1 MPVFGSGPGQA
12 PAWCELEFFEILS
25 CAAGESIELQ
35 RVAASEQLVG
45 VTGRFRLAS
54 ADTEIAGESGSVIA
68 LPASTALAVVT
79 ALEPATVVRLCGH
92 WGDER
97 GGCGLFRVVNS
108 DAPHDNGDP
117 VPYHKETNFDSH
129 YHDCDEYWILI
140 EGSGLAVSEGVAYAV
155 GPGSCVATGMGHH
168 HDFPRVEQPVL
179 AVFFETTLER
189 ARRRGHLWD
198 HRDGLAQ
205 PHPERV

>member
-12 PAWCELEFFEILS
+12 PGWCELEFFEILT
-25 CAAGESIELQ
+25 CAAGEMIELQ
-35 RVAASEQLVG
+35 RTTAREQLVG
-45 VTGRFRLAS
+45 VTGRFRVTGA
-54 ADTEIAGESGSVIA
+54 AEMAGEAGSVIA
-68 LPASTALAVVT
+68 LPASAAPAVVT

-97 GGCGLFRVVNS
+97 GGCGLFRVVKS
-108 DAPHDNGDP
+108 DAPHDKGDP
-117 VPYHKETNFDSH
+117 VPYPKETNFDSH

-140 EGSGLAVSEGVAYAV
+140 EGSGLVVSEGIAYNV
-155 GPGSCVATGMGHH
+155 GPGRCVATGMGHH

-179 AVFFETTLER
+179 AVFFETTLEG

-198 HRDGLAQ
+198 HRDGPALPQ
-205 PHPERV
+205 RERV